1 MTNELLTHLVV
12 AAEATSSAIPSY
24 NQDGSPLG
32 SPGITGFLATM
43 VLGLMIIL
51 LGLDLTRRARRLK
64 YRNDYAMAREA
75 ELRAAE
81 EAAASPDVAAVA
93 APSSPEEGVAEQIR
107 RAH

>member
-1 MTNELLTHLVV
+1 MTNALLTHLVV
-12 AAEATSSAIPSY
+12 AADATSSAIPSY

-32 SPGITGFLATM
+32 SPGFTGFVVTM
-43 VLGLMIIL
+43 ILGLMIVL
-51 LGLDLTRRARRLK
+51 LGLDLTRRARRLR

-81 EAAASPDVAAVA
+81 ASEQDDALEHPATA
-93 APSSPEEGVAEQIR
+93 EEGVAEHIR